1 MIHLLI
7 TLIVFLLIVGCLWWC
22 LNQVLGLLKFPPPI
36 VVVAQVIFVLI
47 CLCAFL
53 DYSGAFGTG
62 FGDFHR

>member
-22 LNQVLGLLKFPPPI
+22 LNQVLGLLGFPPPI
-36 VVVAQVIFVLI
+36 VVVAKVIFVLI

-53 DYSGAFGTG
+53 DYSGAFGAGLGG
-62 FGDFHR
+62 FHL